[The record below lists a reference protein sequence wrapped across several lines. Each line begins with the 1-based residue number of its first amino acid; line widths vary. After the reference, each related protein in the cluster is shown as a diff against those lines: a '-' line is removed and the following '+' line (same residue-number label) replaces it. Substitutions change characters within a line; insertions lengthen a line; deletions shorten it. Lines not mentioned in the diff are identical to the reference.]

1 MSRFACIL
9 AAGLALG
16 GCALKGDVRRVE
28 DQLTEYREET
38 ARADSARAV
47 MLARLLDEVSRLRN
61 DATRILDSLQEQR
74 RALFSMQGAFR
85 GEITEVQRQLVAI
98 QELTGQSQAR
108 LTDLRNQLERRT
120 PVAAQPVASPS
131 DQPQGDSPDADQTGP
146 EELLQMGLQ
155 QLRRGS
161 PRTARLAFR
170 RVLEQ
175 FPEHGRA
182 ADALYWVGESFRTE
196 EPDSAVAAFE
206 DVIERFPSSARAP
219 LALYKIGLDAERRGD
234 QAAARL
240 AFQRVVA
247 GYPRS
252 DEADLARA
260 KLSNP

>member
-1 MSRFACIL
+1 MRRFALIF
-9 AAGLALG
+9 AGVTLG

-28 DQLTEYREET
+28 NQLTEYREET

-47 MLARLLDEVSRLRN
+47 MLAQLLDDVSRLRN
-61 DATRILDSLQEQR
+61 DASQILDSLQVQR
-74 RALFSMQGAFR
+74 RALFSMQGTFR

-108 LTDLRNQLERRT
+108 LGDLRDQIDRRT
-120 PVAAQPVASPS
+120 ELVAATPPETSGSAGAS
-131 DQPQGDSPDADQTGP
+131 QEDSEGP
-146 EELLQMGLQ
+146 EELFQMGIQ
-155 QLRRGS
+155 QLQRGS
-161 PRTARLAFR
+161 PRTARVAFHR
-170 RVLEQ
+170 ILED
-175 FPEHGRA
+175 FPEHGRG
-182 ADALYWVGESFRTE
+182 ADALYWIGESFRSD
-196 EPDSAVAAFE
+196 EPDSAVSAFE
-206 DVIERFPSSARAP
+206 AVVEQFPSSARAP

-234 QAAARL
+234 QATARL

>member
-1 MSRFACIL
+1 MRRFAVIF
-9 AAGLALG
+9 AGVILG

-28 DQLTEYREET
+28 NQLTEYREET
-38 ARADSARAV
+38 ARAGSARAV
-47 MLARLLDEVSRLRN
+47 MLVQLLDDVSRLRN
-61 DATRILDSLQEQR
+61 DSRYILDSLQAQR

-98 QELTGQSQAR
+98 QELTGQSQVR
-108 LTDLRNQLERRT
+108 LTELRDRIDRRVQ
-120 PVAAQPVASPS
+120 PVAASPS
-131 DQPQGDSPDADQTGP
+131 APPGSAGVPQEDSTGP
-146 EELLQMGLQ
+146 EELFQMGIQ
-155 QLRRGS
+155 QLQRGS
-161 PRTARLAFR
+161 PRTARVAFR
-170 RVLEQ
+170 RILEE
-175 FPEHGRA
+175 FPEHGRG
-182 ADALYWVGESFRTE
+182 ADALYWIGESFRTE
-196 EPDSAVAAFE
+196 EPDSAVSAFE
-206 DVIERFPSSARAP
+206 TVVEQFPSSARAP

>member
-1 MSRFACIL
+1 MRRFAIIL
-9 AAGLALG
+9 AGVTLG

-28 DQLTEYREET
+28 NQLTEYREET

-47 MLARLLDEVSRLRN
+47 MLAQLLDDVSHVAN
-61 DATRILDSLQEQR
+61 DARHILDSLQAQR

-98 QELTGQSQAR
+98 QELTGQSQTR
-108 LTDLRNQLERRT
+108 LTELRDRIDRRD
-120 PVAAQPVASPS
+120 QPVATFPS
-131 DQPQGDSPDADQTGP
+131 GTPGGVGGPQEDSTGP
-146 EELLQMGLQ
+146 EELFQMGMQ
-155 QLRRGS
+155 QLERGS
-161 PRTARLAFR
+161 PRTARVAFR
-170 RVLEQ
+170 RVLQE
-175 FPEHGRA
+175 FPEHGRG
-182 ADALYWVGESFRTE
+182 ADALYWIGESFRTD
-196 EPDSAVAAFE
+196 EPDSAVTAFE
-206 DVIERFPSSARAP
+206 AVVEQFPSSARAP

-234 QAAARL
+234 HAAARL